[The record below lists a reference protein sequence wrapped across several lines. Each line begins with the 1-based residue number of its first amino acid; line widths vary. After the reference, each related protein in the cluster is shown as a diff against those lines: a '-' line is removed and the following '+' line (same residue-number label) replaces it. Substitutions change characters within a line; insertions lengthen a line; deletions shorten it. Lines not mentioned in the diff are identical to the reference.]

1 MENTLDFALYTKWCG
16 YGTIGFFILTIISFI
31 FKWGFRFRLVGV
43 TSFMGVVTGSIFALG
58 LSLFTSQQVEG
69 ALSYNLVYDNGANQ
83 TVITVPATINEEEV
97 EATLK
102 QAANNLFSPGRLSV
116 NSDQL
121 LIRMRSI
128 FHVDEGISQP
138 LYIGEVQRSL
148 IKREDENMKITI
160 FKDNL
165 QKLHS

>member
-16 YGTIGFFILTIISFI
+16 YATIGFFVLTVISFI

-43 TSFMGVVTGSIFALG
+43 TSFMGVVTASIFALG

-83 TVITVPATINEEEV
+83 TVITVPASINEEEID
-97 EATLK
+97 ATLK

-116 NSDQL
+116 SSDQL
-121 LIRMRSI
+121 TIRMRSI
-128 FHVDEGISQP
+128 FHVEEGISQP